1 MNITREDIL
10 QIATLAKLSVDESE
24 LEKLTKDMS
33 EMISFADT
41 ISAVS
46 TEDSDFDNIN
56 GLVNVMREDVVEES
70 FDRDEI
76 LRNAES
82 QDEGY
87 FLVKKRS

>member
-87 FLVKKRS
+87 FLVKNVP

>member
-1 MNITREDIL
+1 MSITREDIL

-46 TEDSDFDNIN
+46 TEASDFDNIN
-56 GLVNVMREDVVEES
+56 GLINVMREDVVEES

-76 LRNAES
+76 LRNAEN

>member
-10 QIATLAKLSVDESE
+10 QIATLAKLSLDESE

>member
-1 MNITREDIL
+1 MNITREDVL

-56 GLVNVMREDVVEES
+56 GLVNVMREDMVEES

-76 LRNAES
+76 SRNAES